1 LRSTVYEAD
10 LSSRTVR
17 HWDTPESVVRAY
29 LGGRGLNVYYL
40 YKYLKPGT
48 DALSP
53 DNVLLFGPG
62 LLTGSGVPN
71 SSRINVT
78 AKSPESGILG
88 DCNGGGFFAAELKQA
103 GVDCLIVRGK
113 ADSPCYLHVEDG
125 RMEIR
130 DASPYWGLNTIA
142 TQQRIFQD
150 LGGDVQVA
158 TIGEAGEK
166 MVRFACVM
174 NGVKNSASRGGLGAV
189 MGSKNLKAVVARG
202 SLGVPICHPNEFVD
216 KVIEIRDYLLSSKV
230 VQVLGRVGTPFLYE
244 VSNYMGCIRTNNS
257 QLNTFED
264 SLDAEIVHLFVEKM
278 ISCSSC
284 VVHCRHRNFSGEG
297 PEYTTEGLV
306 GSNLGIGDTEKVI
319 ELGNLCNDL
328 GLDVSSAG
336 TIIAWAIELY
346 QKGYLNKAS
355 AGRELKF
362 GDYSGVVSLLHDIS
376 KRRGLGDVLA
386 ESTRAVAE
394 FGPETKDFLIAVK
407 GLPQSDPHDCRFI
420 KSFALGIA
428 TSSRGADHL
437 RSRPTLDIL
446 DLPDELRMSV
456 YGQYTNS
463 NPAAYD
469 TKEILVYTHENVY
482 AVTDSVGICKFV
494 CHGFNSP
501 GMIKYEHFSDLI
513 RLVTGLEMDPEELK
527 EVGKRVIDLER
538 AFNVR
543 EGVTR
548 KDDTLPKR
556 YFDDP
561 MPLRLTK
568 GHRVDREK
576 FDGMLSRYYALR
588 GWDDNGMLPAQRMQ
602 ELEAYYA

>member
-1 LRSTVYEAD
+1 LVGHPHRITQNRRQCYDNDCQYQAD
-10 LSSRTVR
+10 RERRLESSRGT
-17 HWDTPESVVRAY
+17 
-29 LGGRGLNVYYL
+29 RG
-40 YKYLKPGT
+40 PT
-48 DALSP
+48 D
-53 DNVLLFGPG
+53 
-62 LLTGSGVPN
+62 
-71 SSRINVT
+71 
-78 AKSPESGILG
+78 
-88 DCNGGGFFAAELKQA
+88 
-103 GVDCLIVRGK
+103 
-113 ADSPCYLHVEDG
+113 
-125 RMEIR
+125 
-130 DASPYWGLNTIA
+130 
-142 TQQRIFQD
+142 
-150 LGGDVQVA
+150 
-158 TIGEAGEK
+158 
-166 MVRFACVM
+166 
-174 NGVKNSASRGGLGAV
+174 
-189 MGSKNLKAVVARG
+189 
-202 SLGVPICHPNEFVD
+202 
-216 KVIEIRDYLLSSKV
+216 
-230 VQVLGRVGTPFLYE
+230 
-244 VSNYMGCIRTNNS
+244 
-257 QLNTFED
+257 
-264 SLDAEIVHLFVEKM
+264 
-278 ISCSSC
+278 
-284 VVHCRHRNFSGEG
+284 
-297 PEYTTEGLV
+297 
-306 GSNLGIGDTEKVI
+306 
-319 ELGNLCNDL
+319 
-328 GLDVSSAG
+328 
-336 TIIAWAIELY
+336 
-346 QKGYLNKAS
+346 
-355 AGRELKF
+355 
-362 GDYSGVVSLLHDIS
+362 
-376 KRRGLGDVLA
+376 
-386 ESTRAVAE
+386 E